1 MHEHSAHYKRVAG
14 ACILL
19 KNITLSADQELIR
32 RAREKA
38 RREHSTLNANFR
50 RWLRQYVNKNS
61 KPDDFKA
68 LMESLKYARTDRKF
82 SREEL
87 NER

>member
-1 MHEHSAHYKRVAG
+1 M
-14 ACILL
+14 L
-19 KNITLSADQELIR
+19 KNITLSAEEELIR

-38 RREHSTLNANFR
+38 KREHSTLNANFR
-50 RWLRQYVNKNS
+50 RWLRQYINKNN
-61 KPDDFKA
+61 KPDDFRA
-68 LMESLKYARTDRKF
+68 LMKSLNYARTDRKF

>member
-1 MHEHSAHYKRVAG
+1 M
-14 ACILL
+14 L
-19 KNITLSADQELIR
+19 KNITLSAEEELIR

-38 RREHSTLNANFR
+38 RGEHATLNANFR
-50 RWLRQYVNKNS
+50 RWLRQYVNKN
-61 KPDDFKA
+61 KRPNDFRA
-68 LMESLKYARTDRKF
+68 LMESMNYSRTDRKF